1 MEPLTLE
8 ISGMTCGHCV
18 ARVTQALRSLDGVV
32 VKGVEVGSALLEFE
46 PSKVTRDAIAR
57 AVDGLGFEAR
67 IA

>member
-1 MEPLTLE
+1 MEPLRLE
-8 ISGMTCGHCV
+8 IGGMTCGHCV